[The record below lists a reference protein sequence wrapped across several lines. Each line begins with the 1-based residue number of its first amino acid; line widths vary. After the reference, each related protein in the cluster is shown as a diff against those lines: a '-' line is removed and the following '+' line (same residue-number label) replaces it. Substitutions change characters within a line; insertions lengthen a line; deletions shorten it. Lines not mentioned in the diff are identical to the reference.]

1 MMSTVLYDDCSFI
14 IKSKDI
20 NWFLVYAM
28 QTPNFL
34 FNYQKKKKKKTSTIK
49 LMMRFGSN
57 I

>member
-1 MMSTVLYDDCSFI
+1 MSIVLYDDCSFI
-14 IKSKDI
+14 VKSKDI

-34 FNYQKKKKKKTSTIK
+34 FNYQKKKKKTSTIK

>member
-1 MMSTVLYDDCSFI
+1 MMSTVLYDDCTFI

-34 FNYQKKKKKKTSTIK
+34 FNYPKKKN
-49 LMMRFGSN
+49 FN
-57 I
+57 N

>member
-34 FNYQKKKKKKTSTIK
+34 FKYQKKKKKKLQQLS
-49 LMMRFGSN
+49 
-57 I
+57 